1 MQISDNVRFFLS
13 RQKWLV
19 NSCFYFCLVLT
30 IGSLIFCRLDGAD
43 NLTQAN
49 CISIGADMVSLAIC
63 TTLLYS
69 CKQDKDMN
77 SGHTQIFVFLI
88 TMEACEIF
96 TDMAS
101 WLVSGSPKLILWNKI
116 FCVGNYVSATLLVFF
131 FWRYVATT
139 LELEGKLV
147 SALNLLMNLLII
159 PDIISS
165 CVNFFYP
172 LHFSID
178 AEGIYHRESMY
189 MLSHVYNVVAVAA
202 GVIGFIKSKSAPR
215 VKIITASF
223 ILIPIFAQI
232 MSGYNPG
239 LTTQYS
245 AMLVSIVLIY
255 GVLFAER
262 EMRLVATE
270 KELSMATSIQSS
282 VMPNMFPAF
291 PEREEFDIYASMDPA
306 KEVGGDFYDFFF
318 VDNDHLAMVIADV
331 SGKGIPAALFMMS
344 AKIVIND
351 RTMMGGTPAE
361 ILKYANNRICDKNEE
376 GLFVT
381 VWLGILDLRTGKLIC
396 ANAGHEFP
404 ALCRNGKF
412 ELFQDEHGF
421 VVGGFEDEEYTD
433 YEIQLSPGDKIF
445 VYTDGVPEATDA
457 KGEMFNTDRM
467 TESLNKHRDLSP
479 EHLLKAVKED
489 VKEFVKDA
497 PQFDDLTMLTLTF
510 KGSNA
515 GKDGFNE

>member
-1 MQISDNVRFFLS
+1 
-13 RQKWLV
+13 
-19 NSCFYFCLVLT
+19 
-30 IGSLIFCRLDGAD
+30 
-43 NLTQAN
+43 
-49 CISIGADMVSLAIC
+49 MVSLAIC

-69 CKQDKDMN
+69 CKQDKDMS

-101 WLVSGSPKLILWNKI
+101 WLVSGDPKLILWNKI
-116 FCVGNYVSATLLVFF
+116 FCVGNYVSATLLTFF
-131 FWRYVATT
+131 FWRYVSTT

-172 LHFSID
+172 LHFIID
-178 AEGIYHRESMY
+178 ENGVYQRTDLYA
-189 MLSHVYNVVAVAA
+189 LSHMYIVVAIIA
-202 GVIGFIKSKSAPR
+202 GIIGFFKSKAAPR

-223 ILIPIFAQI
+223 VFIPVIAQL
-232 MSGYNPG
+232 MTGYNPG
-239 LTTQYS
+239 LTIQYS

-262 EMRLVATE
+262 ELRLVATE

-361 ILKYANNRICDKNEE
+361 ILKYANNRICEKNEE
-376 GLFVT
+376 GMFVT
-381 VWLGILDLRTGKLIC
+381 VWLGIIDLKTGKIIC

-404 ALCRNGKF
+404 ALCRNGKY
-412 ELFQDEHGF
+412 ELFKDEHGF
-421 VVGGFEDEEYTD
+421 VVGGYEDEEYTD
-433 YEIQLSPGDKIF
+433 YEIQLSPGDTIF
-445 VYTDGVPEATDA
+445 LYTDGVPEATDA
-457 KGEMFNTDRM
+457 KGEMFGTDRM
-467 TESLNKHRDLSP
+467 TESLNRHRDTSP
-479 EHLLKAVKED
+479 EQLLKAVKED
-489 VKEFVKDA
+489 VKDFVKDA
-497 PQFDDLTMLTLTF
+497 PQFDDLTMIALTL
-510 KGSNA
+510 KGCVE
-515 GKDGFNE
+515 GKDGYNE

>member
-1 MQISDNVRFFLS
+1 MEISDNVRFFLS

-19 NSCFYFCLVLT
+19 RGCFYFCLILT
-30 IGSLIFCRLDGAD
+30 ISSMLFFRIDGAD
-43 NLTQAN
+43 DLTQAN

-96 TDMAS
+96 TDLAS
-101 WLVSGSPKLILWNKI
+101 WLVSGDSEMIVWNMI
-116 FCVGNYVSATLLVFF
+116 FCVGNYYSATLLVFF

-147 SALNLLMNLLII
+147 AVLNWLMNILII
-159 PDIISS
+159 PDIICSS
-165 CVNFFYP
+165 INFFYP

-178 AEGIYHRESMY
+178 AEGVYHRESLY
-189 MLSHVYNVVAVAA
+189 MLSHLYNVVAITA
-202 GVIGFIKSKSAPR
+202 GIIVFIKSKSPAR
-215 VKIITASF
+215 VKLITASF
-223 ILIPIFAQI
+223 VLIPVFAQI
-232 MSGYNPG
+232 MTGYNPG

-270 KELSMATSIQSS
+270 KELSMATSIQNS
-282 VMPNMFPAF
+282 VMPNIFPAF
-291 PEREEFDIYASMDPA
+291 PDREEFDIYASMDPA

-318 VDNDHLAMVIADV
+318 VDNDHLAMMIADV

-361 ILKYANNRICDKNEE
+361 ILEYANNRICDKNEE
-376 GLFVT
+376 GLFIT
-381 VWLGILDLRTGKLIC
+381 VWLGILNIKTGKLIC

-404 ALCRNGKF
+404 ALFRNGKF
-412 ELFQDEHGF
+412 ELFEDEHGF
-421 VVGGFEDEEYTD
+421 VVGGCEDEKYTD
-433 YEIQLSPGDKIF
+433 YEIQMSPGDAIF

-457 KGEMFNTDRM
+457 KGEMFGTERM
-467 TESLNKHRDLSP
+467 TESLNKHRNDTP
-479 EHLLKAVKED
+479 DQLLKAVKED
-489 VKEFVKDA
+489 VKEFVKEA
-497 PQFDDLTMLTLTF
+497 PQFDDLTMMTLTF
-510 KGSNA
+510 NGPTK
-515 GKDGFNE
+515 GKDGGNE

>member
-1 MQISDNVRFFLS
+1 ML
-13 RQKWLV
+13 
-19 NSCFYFCLVLT
+19 
-30 IGSLIFCRLDGAD
+30 
-43 NLTQAN
+43 
-49 CISIGADMVSLAIC
+49 LAM
-63 TTLLYS
+63 L
-69 CKQDKDMN
+69 M
-77 SGHTQIFVFLI
+77 I
-88 TMEACEIF
+88 T
-96 TDMAS
+96 
-101 WLVSGSPKLILWNKI
+101 
-116 FCVGNYVSATLLVFF
+116 VFF
-131 FWRYVATT
+131 FVVMLILVIRHIRKIVVRPLNEETKIMSEYERSKDSEEASKQLGTIKTGNEIERLAFSFSSMVKELDRYMNELQTITAEKERIGAELDVATRIH
-139 LELEGKLV
+139 
-147 SALNLLMNLLII
+147 A
-159 PDIISS
+159 D
-165 CVNFFYP
+165 
-172 LHFSID
+172 
-178 AEGIYHRESMY
+178 
-189 MLSHVYNVVAVAA
+189 ML
-202 GVIGFIKSKSAPR
+202 
-215 VKIITASF
+215 
-223 ILIPIFAQI
+223 
-232 MSGYNPG
+232 
-239 LTTQYS
+239 
-245 AMLVSIVLIY
+245 
-255 GVLFAER
+255 
-262 EMRLVATE
+262 
-270 KELSMATSIQSS
+270 
-282 VMPNMFPAF
+282 PNKFPAF
-291 PEREEFDIYASMDPA
+291 PDRNEFDLYATMDPA

-361 ILKYANNRICDKNEE
+361 ILKYVNNRICDKNEE

-381 VWLGILDLRTGKLIC
+381 VWLGIIDISTGKLTC

-412 ELFQDEHGF
+412 ELFKDEHGF

-510 KGSNA
+510 KGRTA
-515 GKDGFNE
+515 RKDGYNE

>member
-1 MQISDNVRFFLS
+1 MQISDKVRFFLS

-19 NSCFYFCLVLT
+19 NCCFYFCLILT
-30 IGSLIFCRLDGAD
+30 IGSLISCRLDGTAA
-43 NLTQAN
+43 LTKAN

-69 CKQDKDMN
+69 LKQDKEMS

-96 TDMAS
+96 TDMGS
-101 WLVSGSPKLILWNKI
+101 WLVSGDPELILLNKI

-139 LELEGKLV
+139 LDLEGKLV
-147 SALNLLMNLLII
+147 SILNLLMNLLII

-178 AEGIYHRESMY
+178 AEGIYHRESLY
-189 MLSHVYNVVAVAA
+189 MLSHLYNVIAVIA
-202 GVIGFIKSKSAPR
+202 GVIGFIRSKAAPR

-232 MSGYNPG
+232 MTGYNPG

-262 EMRLVATE
+262 EMRLVSTE
-270 KELSMATSIQSS
+270 KELSMANSIQSS

-291 PEREEFDIYASMDPA
+291 PERMEFDVYASMDPA

-318 VDNDHLAMVIADV
+318 VDNDHLALVIADV

-361 ILKYANNRICDKNEE
+361 ILKYANNRICEKNE
-376 GLFVT
+376 GGMFVT
-381 VWLGILDLRTGKLIC
+381 VWLGILDIKTGILIC
-396 ANAGHEFP
+396 SNAGHEFP
-404 ALCRNGKF
+404 ALCRNGKY
-412 ELFQDEHGF
+412 ELFKDEHGF
-421 VVGGFEDEEYTD
+421 VMGGYDDEEYTD
-433 YEIQLSPGDKIF
+433 YEIQLSPGDTVF

-457 KGEMFNTDRM
+457 KGEMFGTDRM
-467 TESLNKHRDLSP
+467 TESLNRHRDKSP
-479 EHLLKAVKED
+479 EQLLRSVKED

-497 PQFDDLTMLTLTF
+497 PQFDDLTMLVLTY
-510 KGSNA
+510 KGCQA
-515 GKDGFNE
+515 GKDGYNE

>member
-1 MQISDNVRFFLS
+1 MQVSDNVRFFLS

-19 NSCFYFCLVLT
+19 KGCFYFCLVLT
-30 IGSLIFCRLDGAD
+30 VGSLLFFRFDGAE
-43 NLTQAN
+43 NLTKAN

-63 TTLLYS
+63 TVLLYS

-101 WLVSGSPKLILWNKI
+101 WLVSGEPELIMWNKI

-131 FWRYVATT
+131 FWRYVSTT
-139 LELEGKLV
+139 LEIEGKLV
-147 SALNLLMNLLII
+147 AILNWLLNILII
-159 PDIISS
+159 PDVISS

-178 AEGIYHRESMY
+178 AQGIYQREPLY
-189 MLSHVYNVVAVAA
+189 MLSHLYNVVSIIA
-202 GVIGFIKSKSAPR
+202 GIIGFIISKASPR
-215 VKIITASF
+215 VKLITASF
-223 ILIPIFAQI
+223 ILIPVFAQL
-232 MSGYNPG
+232 MTGYNPG
-239 LTTQYS
+239 ITTQYS

-291 PEREEFDIYASMDPA
+291 PERDEFDIYASMDPA

-361 ILKYANNRICDKNEE
+361 ILKYANNRICEKNDE
-376 GLFVT
+376 GMFVT
-381 VWLGILDLRTGKLIC
+381 VWLGILDIRTGKLIC
-396 ANAGHEFP
+396 SNAGHEFP
-404 ALCRNGKF
+404 AVCRNGKF
-412 ELFQDEHGF
+412 ELFNDEHGF
-421 VVGGFEDEEYTD
+421 VVGGYEDEEYTD
-433 YEIQLSPGDKIF
+433 YEIQLSPGDAVF

-457 KGEMFNTDRM
+457 KGEMFGTDRM
-467 TESLNKHRDLSP
+467 TESLNRHRDNSP
-479 EHLLKAVKED
+479 ECLLKAVKED

-497 PQFDDLTMLTLTF
+497 PQFDDLTMLSLTF
-510 KGSNA
+510 KGTPA
-515 GKDGFNE
+515 GKDGHHE